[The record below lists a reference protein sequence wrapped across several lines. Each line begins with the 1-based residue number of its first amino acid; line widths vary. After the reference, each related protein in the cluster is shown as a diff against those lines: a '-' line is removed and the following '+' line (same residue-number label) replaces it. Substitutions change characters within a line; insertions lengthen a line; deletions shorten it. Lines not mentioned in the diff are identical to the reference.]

1 MKNDYVP
8 ISCAFY
14 DELEAAAVKKTNS
27 TIVYKENFEE
37 KIVVDFIIDFKTK
50 DKQEFVLLKNG
61 TQIRLDKIISFN
73 DLKPSDKD
81 YC

>member
-1 MKNDYVP
+1 MENDYIP

-14 DELEAAAVKKTNS
+14 DELESAAVKKMIS
-27 TIVYKENFEE
+27 TIVYRDNFEE
-37 KIVVDFIIDFKTK
+37 KTITDLLIDFKTK
-50 DKQEFVLLKNG
+50 EKQEFVLLKSG